1 MQDTRLLG
9 LVGGI
14 SWVSTQDYYRQL
26 NEGVNAR
33 LGGLNFARVLI
44 HSVNFRA
51 FVENNTAGRWD
62 RTLEMMR
69 AACASLRAAGA
80 EGLMLCANT
89 AHAVI
94 EPLKAEFDLPFIDV
108 VEETATAISATGLR
122 KVALI
127 GTQFTMELPFYREG
141 LARHGIDA
149 VVPAAQAQRDY
160 IQQTVRDEL
169 GRGVVRAETRAA
181 YLDILR
187 AMLADGC
194 EGVIFGCTEIPLLLK
209 PEDFSV
215 PCFDTMRIHAD
226 AGVRFLLGDETP
238 AAHAPTTTGARP

>member
-1 MQDTRLLG
+1 MQTSRALG

-14 SWVSTQDYYRQL
+14 SWVSTQDYYRLL
-26 NEGVNAR
+26 NEGVNQR
-33 LGGLNFARVLI
+33 LGGLNFARLI
-44 HSVNFRA
+44 IQSLNFRE

-62 RTLEMMR
+62 RTLELMR
-69 AACASLRAAGA
+69 TACASLQAAGA

-94 EPLKAEFDLPFIDV
+94 APLKAEFDLPFIDV
-108 VEETATAISATGLR
+108 VEETAATISAARLR

-127 GTQFTMELPFYREG
+127 GTQFTMELPFYRDG

-149 VVPAAQAQRDY
+149 VVPADQAQRDY

-169 GRGVVRAETRAA
+169 GRGIARAETRAA

-187 AMLADGC
+187 AMIADGC
-194 EGVIFGCTEIPLLLK
+194 EGVIFGCTEIPLLLT

-215 PCFDTMRIHAD
+215 PCFDTMRIHAS
-226 AGVRFLLGDETP
+226 AGVRFLLGED
-238 AAHAPTTTGARP
+238 AAPV

>member
-1 MQDTRLLG
+1 MPTTKLLG

-14 SWVSTQDYYRQL
+14 SWVSTQDYYRLL
-26 NEGVNAR
+26 NEGVNQR
-33 LGGLNFARVLI
+33 LGGLNFARLVV
-44 HSVNFRA
+44 HSVNFRE

-94 EPLKAEFDLPFIDV
+94 APLKAEFDMPFIDV
-108 VEETATAISATGLR
+108 VEETAAVISATGLR

-141 LARHGIDA
+141 LARAGVEA
-149 VVPAAQAQRDY
+149 VTPADQAQRDY
-160 IQQTVRDEL
+160 IQATVRDEL
-169 GRGVVRAETRAA
+169 GRGIVRAQTRDA
-181 YLDILR
+181 YLEIVR
-187 AMLADGC
+187 AMIAGGC

-209 PEDFSV
+209 PEDFAV
-215 PCFDTMRIHAD
+215 PCFDTTRIHAQ
-226 AGVRFLLGDETP
+226 AGVRFLLGE
-238 AAHAPTTTGARP
+238 GAREHEGRRP